1 MNNFLTKNIPG
12 ITVCLIAGTLV
23 YFTSALGKN
32 ILLDPLILAL
42 IVGVLFRNFLGGSNW
57 HREGSNF
64 ISKYLLEISILLL
77 GGSISMT
84 YLVTGGI
91 SLAILII
98 LGVGLGL
105 IVAFIFGHYFL
116 KLDRKIAIL
125 IGVSNSVC
133 GNAAAIAIAPIIN
146 ASPSQL
152 ATVLGISSVIGAS
165 QIIILPLFS
174 PMIGLNDYQYGI
186 VAGMTVYAVAQVY
199 AASASVSSLSATVA
213 TLVKLSRVI
222 LLVPILVISQL
233 ISNLWK
239 TTGEDMTKNQA
250 RTYMSALNNVPWF
263 IIGFIS
269 LSVLKTTGFIDE
281 ELSDFIRSLCHYLF
295 VISMVGIGTNVDLK
309 EVVQLGSKVALTAL
323 AVIGFMLTLS
333 LTMSLLILKG

>member
-1 MNNFLTKNIPG
+1 M
-12 ITVCLIAGTLV
+12 
-23 YFTSALGKN
+23 
-32 ILLDPLILAL
+32 
-42 IVGVLFRNFLGGSNW
+42 
-57 HREGSNF
+57 
-64 ISKYLLEISILLL
+64 
-77 GGSISMT
+77 
-84 YLVTGGI
+84 
-91 SLAILII
+91 
-98 LGVGLGL
+98 
-105 IVAFIFGHYFL
+105 L

-152 ATVLGISSVIGAS
+152 ATVLGISSVIGAF

-199 AASASVSSLSATVA
+199 AASASVSSVSATVA

-239 TTGEDMTKNQA
+239 TTDMRKNQA
-250 RTYMSALNNVPWF
+250 ASYISALNNVPWF

-269 LSVLKTTGFIDE
+269 LSVLKTAGFIDE
-281 ELSDFIRSLCHYLF
+281 EISDFIRSLCHYLF
-295 VISMVGIGTNVDLK
+295 VISMVAIGTNVDLK

-323 AVIGFMLTLS
+323 VVIGFMLTLS

>member
-1 MNNFLTKNIPG
+1 MNNFLTNNIPG

-23 YFTSALGKN
+23 YFTSTLGKN

-42 IVGVLFRNFLGGSNW
+42 IVGVLLRNFLGGSNW

-84 YLVTGGI
+84 YLVAGGI

-98 LGVGLGL
+98 LGVILGL
-105 IVAFIFGHYFL
+105 IVAFTVGHYLL

-152 ATVLGISSVIGAS
+152 ATVLGISSVIGAF

-199 AASASVSSLSATVA
+199 AASASVSSVSATVA

-239 TTGEDMTKNQA
+239 TTDMRKNQA
-250 RTYMSALNNVPWF
+250 ASYISALNNVPWF

-269 LSVLKTTGFIDE
+269 LSVLKTAGFIDE
-281 ELSDFIRSLCHYLF
+281 EISDFIRSLCHYLF
-295 VISMVGIGTNVDLK
+295 VISMVAIGTNVDLK

-323 AVIGFMLTLS
+323 VVIGFMLTLS